1 MLIRQ
6 LKFIL
11 MVSAIAGSFTTTSGQ
26 SNDALLNKLVSKG
39 ILTQQEAD
47 ELKEE
52 ADAGFDKAY
61 RTRAGLPE
69 WVTSVKFYGDV
80 RGRFDGIYIDN
91 DAHNSPNRDRN
102 RMRYRVRVGAAAT
115 FKDNLEMGF
124 RFTSGEAQGGF
135 GGDPISGNSS
145 FQDNGSKKSLWV
157 DLAYGKWTPVKND
170 TWQLSGT
177 IGKIENPFVFSPI
190 VFDDDYTPEG
200 IGLSS
205 SYKVSEDHSLK
216 FAGGFFWLD
225 EISQGSESDHDPFL
239 LGIQARWDAKWTPK
253 LESSAGLGFLAI
265 TDERSLTNFSVPN
278 LNVGN
283 TRMPD
288 GTLAEEFTPVLFD
301 ASLTYLFEPF
311 AGYQTRFP
319 LKFGGLVIHNPGA
332 SDDNT
337 GYELGVT
344 AGKAGRKGMWELSY
358 RWRYVEHD
366 AWYEELLDS
375 DFAAF
380 YQAGVPNAGIGA
392 GYRAG
397 TNLRGHIFR
406 ASYSPAD
413 AFNLSISYYL
423 TEAIDG
429 SVVGGRETDSSAGRL
444 LVDAM
449 WKF

>member
-1 MLIRQ
+1 MLGH
-6 LKFIL
+6 LKFVL
-11 MVSAIAGSFTTTSGQ
+11 VVSTMAGSLVTLRAQ
-26 SNDALLNKLVSKG
+26 SSDALLNKLVSKG

-47 ELKEE
+47 ELKKESE
-52 ADAGFDKAY
+52 AGFDKAY

-69 WVTSVKFYGDV
+69 WVTSLKFYGDV

-91 DAHNSPNRDRN
+91 DAHNAPNNDRN
-102 RMRYRVRVGAAAT
+102 RMRYRLRVGATAT
-115 FKDNLEMGF
+115 FQDNLEMGF
-124 RFTSGEAQGGF
+124 RLTSGEAQGGF
-135 GGDPISGNSS
+135 GGDPISGNAS
-145 FQDNGSKKSLWV
+145 FQDNGSKKFLWV
-157 DLAYGKWTPVKND
+157 DIAYGKWTPIKND

-177 IGKIENPFVFSPI
+177 IGKMENPFVFSPI

-200 IGLSS
+200 IGLNST
-205 SYKVSEDHSLK
+205 YNLNKNHALK

-225 EISQGSESDHDPFL
+225 EISQGSQSDHDPFL
-239 LGIQARWDAKWTPK
+239 LGIQARWDAKWTEA

-265 TDERSLTNFSVPN
+265 TDEQSLTNSSVPN

-283 TRMPD
+283 TRNAD
-288 GTLAEEFTPVLFD
+288 GTLAEEFTPVIFD
-301 ASLTYLFEPF
+301 AALTYLFEPF
-311 AGYQTRFP
+311 GGYKTRFP
-319 LKFGGLVIHNPGA
+319 LKVGGIVIHNPGA
-332 SDDNT
+332 SDDNI
-337 GYELGVT
+337 GYELGIT
-344 AGKAGRKGMWELSY
+344 AGKSGNKGTWDLSY

-366 AWYEELLDS
+366 AWFEELLDS

-380 YQAGVPNAGIGA
+380 YQAGFPNAGIGA

-429 SVVGGRETDSSAGRL
+429 SVVAGRETDSGAGRV